1 MSLLSRLKT
10 EKIVAILR
18 HVPTAKIQPT
28 VQALHEG
35 GVNILEVTMNS
46 EGALDSIHQFRNTY
60 DQEEIAIGAG
70 TVLNLKMA
78 KEAAAAGAQFF
89 ISPNLDLQVVN
100 YAVEHDIDVWPGVM
114 TPTEIVNAW
123 SAGAKAVKLFPA
135 GILGTEYLKDIKA
148 PLDSIPIIATGGIN
162 LENQQAYFK
171 AGAAA
176 IGLGSQ
182 LVNKELIANNRFED
196 LKILATQFVKAVPKE
211 RVSQ

>member
-1 MSLLSRLKT
+1 MSLLSRLKA

-18 HVPTAKIQPT
+18 HVPTAKIHPA

-46 EGALDSIHQFRNTY
+46 EGALDSIHQLRSTY

-78 KEAAAAGAQFF
+78 KEAASAGAQFF
-89 ISPNLDLQVVN
+89 ISPNFDLQVVQ
-100 YAVEHDIDVWPGVM
+100 YAVEHDIEVWPGVM

-123 SAGAKAVKLFPA
+123 NAGAKAVKLFPA
-135 GILGTEYLKDIKA
+135 GFLGTDYIKDISA
-148 PLDSIPIIATGGIN
+148 PLDSIPIMATGGIN
-162 LENQQAYFK
+162 LENIQDYLK

-176 IGLGSQ
+176 VGLGSQ
-182 LVNKELIANNRFED
+182 LVNKELIANNRFEE
-196 LKILATQFVKAVPKE
+196 LKILAAQFVKAATKE
-211 RVSQ
+211 RVSP